1 MAIRVTTL
9 PRVSWDMF
17 KTVDNI
23 PDTPEEAQIHP
34 EFAGVPRFSPARAG
48 GKFRLPATL
57 TLNVGLN
64 RADTMVLRTATKTP
78 ELLKHE
84 QGHYDLLVL
93 VIRALAREL
102 ESLEADS
109 VAELGRL
116 MTEAQQTHADRAQA
130 LDEAYDTQTNHSR
143 DAQAQ
148 ARWDGA
154 ISAALANPQTSKIS
168 NLDL

>member
-17 KTVDNI
+17 KSVDSI

-34 EFAGVPRFSPARAG
+34 EFAGVPRFSPTRTG
-48 GKFRLPATL
+48 GKFKLPSL
-57 TLNVGLN
+57 TLNIGLN
-64 RADTMVLRTATKTP
+64 RADTLVLKTANKTAD
-78 ELLKHE
+78 LLKHE

-109 VAELGRL
+109 VPELGRL
-116 MTEAQQTHADRAQA
+116 MNEAQQTHTDRATA

-148 ARWDGA
+148 ARWDAA
-154 ISAALANPQTSKIS
+154 IAAALANPQAAKIS
-168 NLDL
+168 TFDL